1 VVKQKDI
8 QNIVEAIS
16 FIESELQKDQL
27 KLCKKVDDI
36 QRILSAI
43 NVRVA
48 ELENNYYSKK
58 QGIAENNK

>member
-1 VVKQKDI
+1 MKQKDI

-27 KLCKKVDDI
+27 KLCKKVDEI
-36 QRILSAI
+36 QKLLTAI

-48 ELENNYYSKK
+48 ELENNIYSSNK
-58 QGIAENNK
+58 GITESTK

>member
-1 VVKQKDI
+1 MKQKDI

-27 KLCKKVDDI
+27 KLCKKVDEI
-36 QRILSAI
+36 HKMLTSI

-48 ELENNYYSKK
+48 ELENNLYSKN
-58 QGIAENNK
+58 QGITESTK